1 MAIHGATDLPV
12 LKISRSSVSRLPA
25 VEKTTIF
32 YDSELKGFGL
42 KILPSGVRSWVVE
55 YRPGISGRG
64 TAKRRVVLGQPPLV
78 TPEKARQL
86 AKDILAE
93 ARVGADPASKRAD
106 ERAAISVAV
115 MLDAFMAEHV
125 EARRKGGT
133 ADDYRAIIDRLV
145 RPTLGTAI
153 AAKLTPAEVAKLHLS
168 LRSTP
173 YQANRMLAIL
183 GSAYTFAS
191 KRGLVTKGTNP
202 AREIEKYREQARE
215 RYLTAEELGRLGEAI
230 REAETIG
237 VARKPSKSKHAP
249 KKPENLRSKIDPA
262 AAAAL
267 RLLLFTGC
275 RVSEIL
281 NLRWSEVDLERGLL
295 FLPDSKTGRKT
306 VVLSGPAA
314 AVIDG
319 QKRIGVYVIA
329 GETAAQKDEKPRT
342 DIKRPWA
349 LVRSRAGLDG
359 VRLHD
364 LRHSFASVGAGS
376 GMGLPV
382 IGKLL
387 GHTQAATTQRY
398 AHLDADPVRAAANT
412 IAKRIEEAMGGGKK

>member
-1 MAIHGATDLPV
+1 
-12 LKISRSSVSRLPA
+12 
-25 VEKTTIF
+25 
-32 YDSELKGFGL
+32 
-42 KILPSGVRSWVVE
+42 
-55 YRPGISGRG
+55 
-64 TAKRRVVLGQPPLV
+64 
-78 TPEKARQL
+78 
-86 AKDILAE
+86 
-93 ARVGADPASKRAD
+93 VGADPASKRAE
-106 ERAAISVAV
+106 ERAAISVTA
-115 MLDAFMAEHV
+115 MLDAFMSEHV
-125 EARRKGGT
+125 EARRKSGT
-133 ADDYRAIIDRLV
+133 ADDYRGILDRLV
-145 RPTLGTAI
+145 KPSIGTAI

-191 KRGLVTKGTNP
+191 KRGLVPKGTNP
-202 AREIEKYREQARE
+202 AGEIEKYREKSRE
-215 RYLTAEELGRLGEAI
+215 RYLTADELGRLGDAI

-237 VARKPSKSKHAP
+237 IERKPSKSKHAP
-249 KKPENLRSKIDPA
+249 KKPENLRTVIDQW

-267 RLLLFTGC
+267 RLLLLTGC

-281 NLRWSEVDLERGLL
+281 NLRWTEVDLERGLL

-314 AVIDG
+314 AVIDSL
-319 QKRIGVYVIA
+319 KRVGVYVIA
-329 GETAAQKDEKPRT
+329 GESAGQKNERPRT

-349 LVRSRAGLDG
+349 LVRGRAGLEG

-387 GHTQAATTQRY
+387 GHTQASTTQRY
-398 AHLDADPVRAAANT
+398 AHLDADPMRVAANT
-412 IAKRIEEAMGGGKK
+412 IAKKIEKALGGIKP